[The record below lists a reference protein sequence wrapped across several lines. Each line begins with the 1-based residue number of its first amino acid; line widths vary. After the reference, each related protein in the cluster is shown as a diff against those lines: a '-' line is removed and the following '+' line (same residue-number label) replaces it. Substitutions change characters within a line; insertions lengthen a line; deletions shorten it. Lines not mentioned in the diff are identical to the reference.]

1 MEKGNSYF
9 ITKLKI
15 RVPMKNLIQITTI
28 KRQIKTINSLKN
40 RQNNTINLRLKAN
53 IVQTSQLSL
62 VLRMA

>member
-9 ITKLKI
+9 IAKLKI

-40 RQNNTINLRLKAN
+40 RQNNTINLRRKAK
-53 IVQTSQLSL
+53 IVQTSQLNL

>member
-15 RVPMKNLIQITTI
+15 RVPTKNLIQITTI

-40 RQNNTINLRLKAN
+40 RQNNTINLRRKAK
-53 IVQTSQLSL
+53 IVQTSQLNL

>member
-40 RQNNTINLRLKAN
+40 RQNNTINLRRKAK
-53 IVQTSQLSL
+53 IVQTSQLNL